1 MLASVPGSVQEARW
15 PGWAGVWGGDRD
27 GDGLQ
32 PLTAAHC
39 WPQGR
44 QGSQLW
50 PSSVVPCI
58 EKSCISL
65 TWKNGIS

>member
-15 PGWAGVWGGDRD
+15 PGWAGVWGADRD

-44 QGSQLW
+44 QGSQL
-50 PSSVVPCI
+50 
-58 EKSCISL
+58 
-65 TWKNGIS
+65 